1 MGFTLKE
8 KLERGTMLPEGEYPS
23 VMADWTKAE
32 ASSGSPMIKV
42 TWEVTE
48 GDYAGARIF
57 DNFVV
62 TDRGIFRACLA
73 LKALGIPEDTYFEN
87 PSEAANALIRELKTG
102 KGLTIVVKHRK
113 GPDGQIYANVVDY
126 APLSGGSA
134 QTEEEAVPF

>member
-8 KLERGTMLPEGEYPS
+8 KLERGAILPEGEYAV

-73 LKALGIPEDTYFEN
+73 LKALGLPSETYFES
-87 PSEAANALIRELKTG
+87 PGDAANTLIRELKAG
-102 KGLTIVVKHRK
+102 KGLKIVVKHRK
-113 GPDGQIYANVVDY
+113 GPQDQIFANVADY
-126 APLSGGSA
+126 LPLGGEVEEA
-134 QTEEEAVPF
+134 EEEVPF

>member
-8 KLERGTMLPEGEYPS
+8 KLERGAMLPEGEYPV

-48 GDYAGARIF
+48 GDYVGSRIF

-73 LKALGIPEDTYFEN
+73 LKALGLPGETYFES
-87 PSEAANALIRELKTG
+87 PGDAANTLIRELKAG
-102 KGLTIVVKHRK
+102 KGLKIVVKHRK
-113 GPDGQIYANVVDY
+113 GPQDQLYANVTDY
-126 APLSGGSA
+126 LPLSEEG
-134 QTEEEAVPF
+134 EEAEEDVPF

>member
-8 KLERGTMLPEGEYPS
+8 KLERGAMLPEGEYPV

-57 DNFVV
+57 D
-62 TDRGIFRACLA
+62 L
-73 LKALGIPEDTYFEN
+73 P
-87 PSEAANALIRELKTG
+87 
-102 KGLTIVVKHRK
+102 
-113 GPDGQIYANVVDY
+113 
-126 APLSGGSA
+126 
-134 QTEEEAVPF
+134 